1 MRKIHVE
8 ISKFRRNLLAH
19 VLILHFYSKLQQQ
32 PFYHISLSLSITVLS
47 ILLLYKLKNIMKE
60 FITFIREKGVLGLAV
75 GIIMGGAVTKLVTS
89 IVDNLLNPL
98 IGAVTGAAGNLATL
112 EYTLPLTQISF
123 KYGAF
128 ISSLIDFIAVLAVVY
143 FVFVKSPINKI
154 DKKN

>member
-1 MRKIHVE
+1 
-8 ISKFRRNLLAH
+8 
-19 VLILHFYSKLQQQ
+19 
-32 PFYHISLSLSITVLS
+32 
-47 ILLLYKLKNIMKE
+47 MKE
-60 FITFIREKGVLGLAV
+60 FVAFIREKGVLGLAV

-98 IGAVTGAAGNLATL
+98 IGAVTGAAGNLSAM
-112 EYTLPLTQISF
+112 EYTVPMTHIVF

-154 DKKN
+154 DKKD

>member
-1 MRKIHVE
+1 
-8 ISKFRRNLLAH
+8 
-19 VLILHFYSKLQQQ
+19 
-32 PFYHISLSLSITVLS
+32 
-47 ILLLYKLKNIMKE
+47 MKE

-98 IGAVTGAAGNLATL
+98 IGAITGAAGNLSAMQ
-112 EYTLPLTQISF
+112 YTVPMTEITF

-128 ISSLIDFIAVLAVVY
+128 ISSLVDFLAVLLVVY

-154 DKKN
+154 DKKAE